1 LKDFFRQNGALILAA
16 ALLLTAIAGVSS
28 ALLNGQADLV
38 SDLVGVVVTPV
49 RNGMGRLANWTD
61 SVRGYLTEY
70 DELQARVAQLEE
82 ENAQLREQARDGQSA
97 SEENQRLRLLLELR
111 EKHRDFVFESA
122 TVTAFSPS
130 NWESTLT
137 ISKGSNF
144 GIAVNDCVVTET
156 GMLVGVVSEVGYNWA
171 TVATVIDSSIEIGGV
186 VSRTD
191 SAGIVEG
198 DFALMGQG
206 KVKLSYLPQ
215 STELIA
221 GDEVLTSG
229 KGGVYPAG
237 LVVGHVEDIRMDESG
252 LTRYAEV
259 LPEVDFAQL
268 IQVFV
273 ITDFEIVE

>member
-1 LKDFFRQNGALILAA
+1 MKDFFRQNGLLILIA
-16 ALLLTAIAGVSS
+16 ALLLAAIAGVGSS
-28 ALLNGQADLV
+28 LLGGTADPL
-38 SDLVGVVVTPV
+38 SDAVGVITTPV
-49 RNGMGRLANWTD
+49 RNGVNRFLNWTGD
-61 SVRGYLTEY
+61 IRGYLTEY
-70 DELQARVAQLEE
+70 DELKERVAQLEQ
-82 ENAQLREQARDGQSA
+82 ENAELREQARVGQSA
-97 SEENQRLRLLLELR
+97 SEENERLRQLLDLR

-122 TVTAFSPS
+122 MVTAFSSS

-137 ISKGSNF
+137 ISKGANF
-144 GIAVNDCVVTET
+144 DVAVNDCVVTET

-171 TVATVIDSSIEIGGV
+171 TVATVIDTSIEMGGLI
-186 VSRTD
+186 SRTD

-198 DFALMGQG
+198 DFALMSKGR
-206 KVKLSYLPQ
+206 VKLSYLPQ

-237 LVVGHVEDIRMDESG
+237 LVVGHVTDIRMDESG

-259 LPEVDFAQL
+259 VPEVDLSQL

-273 ITDFEIVE
+273 ITDFDLVE

>member
-1 LKDFFRQNGALILAA
+1 MKDFFRQNGLLILIA
-16 ALLLTAIAGVSS
+16 ALLLAAIAGVGSS
-28 ALLNGQADLV
+28 LLGGTADPL
-38 SDLVGVVVTPV
+38 SDAVGVITTPV
-49 RNGMGRLANWTD
+49 RNGVNRFLNWTGD
-61 SVRGYLTEY
+61 IRGYLTEY
-70 DELQARVAQLEE
+70 DELKERVSQLEQ
-82 ENAQLREQARDGQSA
+82 ENAELREQARVGQSA
-97 SEENQRLRLLLELR
+97 SEENERLRQLLDLR

-122 TVTAFSPS
+122 MVTAFSSS

-137 ISKGSNF
+137 ISKGANF
-144 GIAVNDCVVTET
+144 DVAVNDCVVTET

-171 TVATVIDSSIEIGGV
+171 TVATVIDTSIEMGGLI
-186 VSRTD
+186 SRTD

-198 DFALMGQG
+198 DFALMSKGR
-206 KVKLSYLPQ
+206 VKLSYLPQ

-237 LVVGHVEDIRMDESG
+237 LVVGHVADIRMDESG

-259 LPEVDFAQL
+259 VPEVDLSQL

-273 ITDFEIVE
+273 ITDFDLVE